1 MAYVYDVDLE
11 FLAQCTNEDLQPLVD
26 ILTKDKDGKKRYT
39 EGLTSSRVY
48 KVFYPDHNLYWKEI
62 AEEIQKFGANTIA
75 TLFRLGKGVSY
86 KTILIE
92 VCEKMKV
99 NFNKES
105 STELI
110 EKHLLDKV
118 LTGAIE
124 ELSEDDLKKLAE
136 ELKIPATHL
145 GKQSLTALVLVELN
159 SLLSTPVLWK
169 TIHTMFPQTI
179 GTLLAG
185 TALGRILGF
194 ATGPIGWGITGIW
207 ALKDISGP
215 ATRVTVPAVIQI
227 AFLRKKYS
235 INN

>member
-118 LTGAIE
+118 LTSAIE

-159 SLLSTPVLWK
+159 SLLSTPALWK

>member
-1 MAYVYDVDLE
+1 
-11 FLAQCTNEDLQPLVD
+11 
-26 ILTKDKDGKKRYT
+26 DKDGKKRYT

-118 LTGAIE
+118 LTSAIE

>member
-1 MAYVYDVDLE
+1 MAYVDDVDLA

-39 EGLTSSRVY
+39 ESLTSSRAY
-48 KVFYPDHNLYWKEI
+48 KAFYPDHNLYWKEI

-75 TLFRLGKGVSY
+75 TLLKFGKGVRY
-86 KTILIE
+86 RTILIE

-118 LTGAIE
+118 LTSAIE
-124 ELSEDDLKKLAE
+124 ELSEDDLKELAK
-136 ELKIPATHL
+136 ELKIPVTHL
-145 GKQSLTALVLVELN
+145 GKQSLIATIQLELN
-159 SLLSTPVLWK
+159 VILSTPVILGS
-169 TIHTMFPQTI
+169 IRTMFPQTI
-179 GTLLAG
+179 GSLLAG
-185 TALGRILGF
+185 TTLGRILGF
-194 ATGPIGWGITGIW
+194 ATGPIGWGITGLW
-207 ALKDISGP
+207 ALIDISGP
-215 ATRVTVPAVIQI
+215 ATRVTIPAVIQI
-227 AFLRKKYS
+227 AFLRRKSS

>member
-118 LTGAIE
+118 LTSAIE

-159 SLLSTPVLWK
+159 SLLSTQ
-169 TIHTMFPQTI
+169 FF
-179 GTLLAG
+179 
-185 TALGRILGF
+185 GRLFIQCF
-194 ATGPIGWGITGIW
+194 
-207 ALKDISGP
+207 LKLS
-215 ATRVTVPAVIQI
+215 VH
-227 AFLRKKYS
+227 Y
-235 INN
+235 

>member
-118 LTGAIE
+118 LTSAIE

-194 ATGPIGWGITGIW
+194 ATGPIGWVIT
-207 ALKDISGP
+207 
-215 ATRVTVPAVIQI
+215 
-227 AFLRKKYS
+227 
-235 INN
+235 

>member
-118 LTGAIE
+118 LTSAIE

-194 ATGPIGWGITGIW
+194 ATGPIGWG
-207 ALKDISGP
+207 
-215 ATRVTVPAVIQI
+215 
-227 AFLRKKYS
+227 
-235 INN
+235 

>member
-75 TLFRLGKGVSY
+75 TLFRLGKGVS

-118 LTGAIE
+118 LTSAIE

>member
-118 LTGAIE
+118 LTSAIE

-215 ATRVTVPAVIQI
+215 ATRVTVPDVI
-227 AFLRKKYS
+227 
-235 INN
+235 

>member
-1 MAYVYDVDLE
+1 MGV
-11 FLAQCTNEDLQPLVD
+11 
-26 ILTKDKDGKKRYT
+26 YT
-39 EGLTSSRVY
+39 E
-48 KVFYPDHNLYWKEI
+48 
-62 AEEIQKFGANTIA
+62 FGI
-75 TLFRLGKGVSY
+75 GS
-86 KTILIE
+86 
-92 VCEKMKV
+92 
-99 NFNKES
+99 
-105 STELI
+105 
-110 EKHLLDKV
+110 KV
-118 LTGAIE
+118 LTSAIE

>member
-118 LTGAIE
+118 LTSAIE